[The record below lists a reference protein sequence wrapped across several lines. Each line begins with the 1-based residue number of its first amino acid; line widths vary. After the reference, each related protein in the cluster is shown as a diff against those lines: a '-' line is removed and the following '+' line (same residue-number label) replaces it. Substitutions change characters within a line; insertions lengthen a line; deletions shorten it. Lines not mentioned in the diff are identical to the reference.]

1 MSKIFSWSRYTLY
14 HLFFTINYDEYKNRS
29 VFCLN
34 IGIYKLWVSI
44 PLYSY
49 KTKEYTNSMDYPRL
63 GFVYSGML
71 LVYYWRGYKGFFMP
85 WEYELVK
92 HDILY
97 PGGAVC
103 ISNDYSKISRRIS
116 WYELELKDHLV
127 KTIKLVHWLK
137 DGTLQNVEVK
147 LHGEEM
153 FFKMR
158 MLKWLPF
165 YKSKRYIDFEFS
177 EEVGEGRCSYKGGL
191 ISTTAELKLGESLE
205 KAFYRWY
212 SKWNGK

>member
-1 MSKIFSWSRYTLY
+1 MSKMFSWSKYTFY

-29 VFCLN
+29 VFCLC
-34 IGIYKLWVSI
+34 IGIYKLFISI

-49 KTKEYTNSMDYPRL
+49 KSKEYENPMDYPRL

-71 LVYYWRGYKGFFMP
+71 LVYYWKDYKGFFMP

-97 PGGAVC
+97 PGGEVYMSSDC
-103 ISNDYSKISRRIS
+103 TKNSKRTS
-116 WYELELKDHLV
+116 WYELEHKDHLV
-127 KTIKLVHWLK
+127 KTINLEHKLK
-137 DGTLQNVEVK
+137 DGTLQNVKVK
-147 LHGEEM
+147 LRGEEM

-165 YKSKRYIDFEFS
+165 HRSSRYVDFEFS
-177 EEVGEGRCSYKGGL
+177 EEVGEGTGSYKGGL
-191 ISTTAELKLGESLE
+191 LQTSAELKLGESLE

-212 SKWNGK
+212 FKWNGK